1 MPFRITFRSLRQGS
15 YTLNCLRCRK
25 WDISSKGYLVDVAR
39 MWTGGNNYFPA
50 WLGLLLGSFPRQKK
64 KSACVWVN
72 LPSKHACW
80 KWHYRVCA
88 MGKLNPW
95 ACSFLHSTFMPAS
108 FSYSGLAYHTVLQNG
123 TRSYPQEC
131 SPADLTNSL
140 TQTCYTINTH
150 LL

>member
-64 KSACVWVN
+64 RMHVFGWTSHPNMHVGSGIIESVPWGSWIPGPALSSI
-72 LPSKHACW
+72 LPSCLPHF
-80 KWHYRVCA
+80 HIQGLLTILYYRMAHDPIHRNVVQQTLLTPWP
-88 MGKLNPW
+88 KLVI
-95 ACSFLHSTFMPAS
+95 L
-108 FSYSGLAYHTVLQNG
+108 
-123 TRSYPQEC
+123 
-131 SPADLTNSL
+131 
-140 TQTCYTINTH
+140 
-150 LL
+150 